1 LGFGENAEGE
11 LTAQLGCHGGIRKGL
26 ENTFDTTGGGLASSE
41 VKIRSTPLTGI
52 TKKLKN
58 VDIVHG

>member
-1 LGFGENAEGE
+1 LGS
-11 LTAQLGCHGGIRKGL
+11 HGGIRKGL
-26 ENTFDTTGGGLASSE
+26 ENTFDTTGGGLANSE